1 MAKYYLFLIET
12 LQHQECLKEEVLKY
26 VNSFLKTHRERASV
40 DVFFHYFT
48 LVSYNNGSYEILI
61 DEMDLTE
68 VAPLEDIEFDK
79 EPSYYRYGCT
89 YYVLDT
95 FIEKVQRGISNREDT
110 VSINIISGGRNNTV
124 KGHWGLEILRLIE
137 SKQEQGWRF
146 CYSGMDVVNR
156 QLKIDQGIRTLFRWD
171 ATVLFHFMSG
181 PRTLAKNREEVE
193 IVKEKKMEEDVKKP
207 EMLSLISLAGNDS
220 FSLNDIQ
227 YTSFRDFCRRDETYQ
242 PGVIIQKHGF
252 YVLMNHKGQL
262 ILEYSRLYPCF
273 DSYDYANEDRFHRNY
288 WLCKD
293 EQELM
298 VKYEYITH
306 NRFSC
311 SDDDYSTCPMPAFL
325 GPAVFYDDGT
335 GVVKIGE

>member
-1 MAKYYLFLIET
+1 MAKYYLFLVET
-12 LQHQECLKEEVLKY
+12 LQHQKCLKEEILRY
-26 VNSFLKTHRERASV
+26 INSFLSTNRERASV
-40 DVFFHYFT
+40 DLSFHYFT
-48 LVSYNNGSYEILI
+48 LVSYNNDSYKILI

-68 VAPLEDIEFDK
+68 VALLEDIEFDK
-79 EPSYYRYGCT
+79 ELSYYKYGCT

-95 FIEKVQRGISNREDT
+95 FIEKVQQGISNWEDT

-124 KGHWGLEILRLIE
+124 EGHWGLEILRLIQ

-146 CYSGMDVVNR
+146 CYSRMDVVNR
-156 QLKIDQGIRTLFRWD
+156 QLKIDQGLRALFGLD
-171 ATVLFHFMSG
+171 TTVLFHFTSR
-181 PRTLAKNREEVE
+181 PRTLTKNPEEVE
-193 IVKEKKMEEDVKKP
+193 VVKEKKGEKISEKS

-242 PGVIIQKHGF
+242 PGVTIQKHGF

-262 ILEYSRLYPCF
+262 MLEYSRLYPCF

-306 NRFSC
+306 NRFCYSN
-311 SDDDYSTCPMPAFL
+311 DDYSTCPMPVFL

-335 GVVKIGE
+335 SVVKIGE